1 MNGHTPDPAVPEA
14 AVRVE
19 RDGAVAAVTL
29 TRPEQANAM
38 DGEITVALLETFRS
52 LAGDEEVRAL
62 VLTGAGTVFSAGGA
76 VDTIRAMRDDARF
89 RGAVLRAHQELFWT
103 MTRLPFPTVAAVNG
117 PAVGAGSTVALLCDL
132 VVMSPEAYLR
142 DPRVSLGLLDGA
154 GGFVLWPLLTSLSA
168 AKEHLL
174 LGSKVTG
181 IEAHRLGLAN
191 RVVPAPE
198 VLAESLRL
206 ARSLAALPRAA
217 VQQARR
223 LLNIHIDRAAPMLEE
238 CALAEYA
245 CFDTPEHYLLLEEL
259 SSTLAE
265 PNAKESS

>member
-1 MNGHTPDPAVPEA
+1 MNGPTPDPVTPEA

-19 RDGAVAAVTL
+19 QEGAVAVVTL
-29 TRPEQANAM
+29 ARPEQANAM
-38 DGEITVALLETFRS
+38 DGEITAALLDTVRS
-52 LAGDEEVRAL
+52 LADDDGVRAL

-76 VDTIRAMRDDARF
+76 VDTIRKMRDDPRF
-89 RGAVLRAHQELFWT
+89 RGAVLRAHQELFWA
-103 MTRLPFPTVAAVNG
+103 MNRLPFPTVAAVNG
-117 PAVGAGSTVALLCDL
+117 PAVGAGATVALLCDL

-198 VLAESLRL
+198 VFAESLGL
-206 ARSLAALPRAA
+206 ARQLAALPRTAA
-217 VQQARR
+217 QQARN
-223 LLNIHIDRAAPMLEE
+223 LLNIHIDRVTPMLDE
-238 CALAEYA
+238 CAEAEFA
-245 CFDTPEHYLLLEEL
+245 CFDTPEHHLLLEEL
-259 SSTLAE
+259 SRTLAE
-265 PNAKESS
+265 PIAKES